1 MMRSV
6 YFVDTTLRDGQMSLW
21 ASGMR
26 TDMML
31 PVAPF
36 IDRAGYLA
44 VEVIAPAF
52 LKKCVR
58 ELREDPWERIGLLS
72 ERITHTPL
80 RAITNRYLRSFQIT
94 PRSIRQ
100 LWMTCL
106 AARGV
111 KEVRLSDPSNTPATW
126 REQVEDATNAGLVPI
141 INLIFS
147 VSPKHSDEYYAAKA
161 REAAKLNPGRIC
173 IKDPSGLLTPERTRT
188 LVPAVLK
195 NAGQVPVEFHTHC
208 TTGLGPLC
216 CLEAAQLGIDII
228 NVAIPPLANG
238 SSNPSVFNV
247 ARNLKALG
255 FTVQIAEDVL
265 KSASELLFE
274 IARKEGLPT
283 GQPAEYD
290 YAYYQH
296 QVPGGMISN
305 LRHQLAKL
313 GRQDLLDAVL
323 DEVVR
328 VRAELG
334 YPIMVTPYSQFVGV
348 QATMNVIVG
357 ERYKEVPD
365 EIIQY
370 ALGLWGDEEASSIDP
385 NVKDRILSHP
395 RARDWVRWR
404 PEEHSIDELRRQLG
418 GPGITD
424 EMLVLRFVAGD
435 EALDLGKSSKERH
448 GALPV
453 QSPLAEL
460 IKELCRRTDYRKVY
474 IRRDGIT
481 LRLEQG
487 VPT

>member
-1 MMRSV
+1 MRPV

-58 ELREDPWERIGLLS
+58 ELREDPWQRIGLLS
-72 ERITHTPL
+72 ERIIQTPL

-111 KEVRLSDPSNTPATW
+111 KEVRLSDPSNTVATW
-126 REQVEDATNAGLVPI
+126 QEQVEDAKNAGLVPI

-147 VSPKHSDEYYAAKA
+147 VSPKHTDEYYADKA
-161 REAAKLNPGRIC
+161 REAAKLGPARIC

-188 LVPAVLK
+188 LVPAVL
-195 NAGQVPVEFHTHC
+195 NNVGQVPVEFHTHC

-216 CLEAAQLGIDII
+216 SLEAAQLGIDII

-247 ARNLKALG
+247 ARNLRALG
-255 FTVQIAEDVL
+255 FTVQIKEDVV
-265 KSASELLFE
+265 KAASEHLFE
-274 IARKEGLPT
+274 VAKREGLPA

-290 YAYYQH
+290 CAYYQH

-305 LRHQLAKL
+305 LRYQLAKL
-313 GRQDLLDAVL
+313 GRQDLLEAVL

-370 ALGLWGDEEASSIDP
+370 ALGFWGEEEARAIDSD
-385 NVKDRILSHP
+385 VKDRILSHP
-395 RARDWVRWR
+395 RAKDWVGWR
-404 PEEHSIDELRRQLG
+404 PEEPSIDELRRQLG

-424 EMLVLRFVAGD
+424 EMVVLRFVAGD
-435 EALDLGKSSKERH
+435 DALDLGQSTKQQH
-448 GALPV
+448 GTLRV
-453 QSPLAEL
+453 HSPLVEL
-460 IKELCRRTDYRKVY
+460 IQEICKRTDYRKVY

-487 VPT
+487 LPT